1 MAAQSQGNSGA
12 DLFDLYF
19 KRADLDNDGR
29 ISGAE
34 AVGFFLGSNLPKQIL
49 AQIWTYADQ
58 NRLGYLGRAEFYN
71 ALKLVT
77 VAQSKR
83 VLTPDIVKAALY
95 GPASAKIPAPQIG
108 FPSTAPN
115 QSNATAVPPPPQIGT
130 YPTPPP
136 NPVIRG
142 ATPTPSNVNISQL
155 YNQPPLNESVRPPL
169 PVSGIAARSV
179 QPVGFQV
186 MPGGGSALG
195 ANAPNSQISTDA
207 PGGKFNGPL
216 SGSVSQF
223 PVGASNLLNVQSG
236 SVGQAT
242 SLPPRPPAA
251 SWAAPSPTPIVQP
264 KSSVS
269 VNGYA
274 ANPLFGAAAFSAN
287 STESG
292 QGNRNPAPS
301 GNSVPS
307 PLVDGSASHVPQN
320 STKKDSP
327 NFLQNSLSTQPAGGP
342 LHTVQSV
349 PKQNQQV
356 YVQSSSGAPRPPSA
370 VNMSQM
376 HWPKLTH
383 SDVQKYTK
391 VFVEVDRDKD
401 GKITGLQA
409 RNLFLSWRLPREV
422 LKQVWDLSD
431 QDNDSMLTLKE
442 FCIALYLMERYR
454 DGRPLPP
461 VLPSSVMI
469 DLAVAVQASGQGG
482 GAWGFTP
489 GLQQQ
494 QATSSSAA
502 RQVPRPAGK
511 PPLPVHASTPDER
524 QGKPQKAKVPVLEK
538 HLVDQLSEE
547 EQKSL
552 VSKFQEAT
560 EANKKVEELEKE
572 IKESRERIETF
583 RARMQELVLYKS
595 RCDSRLNEIMERAAA
610 DKREVESLAKKYEE
624 KYRQAGNVASKLTL
638 EEATFRDIQE
648 RKMELYK
655 AIVKMEQEGDSDGGR
670 QARADGIQ
678 SSLEELVKSLGER
691 CKKYGLRGKPTTLL
705 ELPFGWQPGIQEG
718 AADWDEEWDKFE
730 DEGFT
735 IVKEL
740 TLDVQ
745 STVAPPK
752 TKSIPV
758 KNETAMED
766 DGETSSNAIANG
778 GTSSMVEPESDAEL
792 EEKTST
798 IGERSIENGSA
809 EHQNKDISARS
820 QTTSPV
826 VGNSHDGPLRE
837 VIDNS
842 GGSPHAGDSQSN
854 HGGEDHSFSGDNS
867 FSDPAWG
874 NFDSRGDADS
884 VWDFNPSSRGMD
896 HERHADDDLFGPG
909 QLGLNPI
916 KTGSV
921 HTEAGF
927 RRGSSVF
934 ADSVPSTPLYTSN
947 YSPKRYGEGS
957 EEHGFNLSRFDSFR
971 STESGFQPQETLAR
985 FDSMRSTQD
994 FDYGHGLPSFDDSD
1008 PFGAGPFKS
1017 SFTNETPRRDSD
1029 PFGSAALFTSA
1040 FGNEIPRT
1048 EDGFDSVGAFR
1059 SSFGETPRRDSD
1071 SFAYGGAFSSSFGG
1085 ETPRIEDPFGS
1096 VGPFASSF
1104 GSETPRSD
1112 YSSVGPFRPSLG
1124 SETPRSDYD
1133 PFGSSGPFRSSF
1145 TSETPRRDSE
1155 PFSGPFK
1162 SPFTSETPRG
1172 FFCDFRFLLLIAGAA
1187 FIYIQMR
1194 LFTTQSKYADR
1205 LAAASFGHA
1214 AFYVAS
1220 CIHTLRHHCSPAV
1233 SRFVSSLEIDLTV
1246 RAKTTEVVIKDFSSA
1261 SYATIF
1267 ADEMRRR
1274 VKQVPVAFHKVIP
1287 TSLFSESDFPGW
1299 SFKRKGEQACVEEHE
1314 ENSMKRQKVECSS

>member
-1 MAAQSQGNSGA
+1 MAAQSQGTSGA

-19 KRADLDNDGR
+19 KRADLDTDGR

-34 AVGFFLGSNLPKQIL
+34 AVGFFQGSNLPKQIL

-58 NRLGYLGRAEFYN
+58 NRQGYLGREEFYN

-77 VAQSKR
+77 VAQSKLE
-83 VLTPDIVKAALY
+83 LTPDIVKAALY
-95 GPASAKIPAPQIG
+95 GPASAKIPAPQIS

-115 QSNATAVPPPPQIGT
+115 QSNATAVPPSNPQIGA
-130 YPTPPP
+130 YPTPPQ
-136 NPVIRG
+136 NPGIRG
-142 ATPTPSNVNISQL
+142 ATPTPSNVNIPQQ

-169 PVSGIAARSV
+169 TVAGIAAHSV
-179 QPVGFQV
+179 QPDGYKV

-195 ANAPNSQISTDA
+195 ANVPNSQISTDA
-207 PGGKFNGPL
+207 PSGKFNGP
-216 SGSVSQF
+216 SSDSVSQF
-223 PVGASNLLNVQSG
+223 PVGASNPLNVQSG
-236 SVGQAT
+236 SAGQAT
-242 SLPPRPPAA
+242 SVAPRPPAA
-251 SWAAPSPTPIVQP
+251 LWAAPSPTPILQP

-301 GNSVPS
+301 GNSAPS

-320 STKKDSP
+320 STKQDSP
-327 NFLQNSLSTQPAGGP
+327 NFLQNSVTTQPASGP

-376 HWPKLTH
+376 QWPKLTH

-401 GKITGLQA
+401 GKITGPQA
-409 RNLFLSWRLPREV
+409 RNLFLSWHLPREV

-454 DGRPLPP
+454 EGRPLPP
-461 VLPSSVMI
+461 VLPSSVMT

-494 QATSSSAA
+494 QVTSSSAA
-502 RQVPRPAGK
+502 RHVPRPAGK

-524 QGKPQKAKVPVLEK
+524 QGKPQKAKMPVLEK

-572 IKESRERIETF
+572 VKESRERIETF

-595 RCDSRLNEIMERAAA
+595 RCDSRLNEMMERAAA

-648 RKMELYK
+648 RKMELYR
-655 AIVKMEQEGDSDGGR
+655 AIVKMEQEGDNDGGR
-670 QARADGIQ
+670 QARADDIQ
-678 SSLEELVKSLGER
+678 SSLEELVKSLSER

-718 AADWDEEWDKFE
+718 AADWDEEWDNFE
-730 DEGFT
+730 DEGFM

-740 TLDVQ
+740 TLDVRNI
-745 STVAPPK
+745 VAPPK
-752 TKSIPV
+752 TKLIPV
-758 KNETAMED
+758 KNKTATED
-766 DGETSSNAIANG
+766 DGEMSSNDIANG
-778 GTSSMVEPESDAEL
+778 GTSSSVVKPESGAES

-798 IGERSIENGSA
+798 IGEQSIENGA
-809 EHQNKDISARS
+809 VEHQNKDVSARS
-820 QTTSPV
+820 QPTSPV
-826 VGNSHDGPLRE
+826 VGNSHDGPRGE
-837 VIDNS
+837 VIDNR
-842 GGSPHAGDSQSN
+842 GGSPHAGDTQSN
-854 HGGEDHSFSGDNS
+854 LGGEDHSFSGYNS

-884 VWDFNPSSRGMD
+884 VWDFNPSARGMD
-896 HERHADDDLFGPG
+896 HESHADDDLFGPG

-916 KTGSV
+916 KTGTV

-971 STESGFQPQETLAR
+971 STESGFQPRETLAR

-1008 PFGAGPFKS
+1008 PFGVGPFRS

-1029 PFGSAALFTSA
+1029 PFGSAAPFRST
-1040 FGNEIPRT
+1040 FGSETPRT
-1048 EDGFDSVGAFR
+1048 EDGFGSVGAFR

-1124 SETPRSDYD
+1124 NETPKSDYSSVGPFRPSLGSETPRSDYD

-1155 PFSGPFK
+1155 PFGGGPFK
-1162 SPFTSETPRG
+1162 SPFSSETPRG
-1172 FFCDFRFLLLIAGAA
+1172 ESSKWSA
-1187 FIYIQMR
+1187 F
-1194 LFTTQSKYADR
+1194 
-1205 LAAASFGHA
+1205 
-1214 AFYVAS
+1214 
-1220 CIHTLRHHCSPAV
+1220 
-1233 SRFVSSLEIDLTV
+1233 
-1246 RAKTTEVVIKDFSSA
+1246 
-1261 SYATIF
+1261 
-1267 ADEMRRR
+1267 
-1274 VKQVPVAFHKVIP
+1274 
-1287 TSLFSESDFPGW
+1287 
-1299 SFKRKGEQACVEEHE
+1299 
-1314 ENSMKRQKVECSS
+1314 